1 MKQLISR
8 FLVDDSGATAIE
20 YGLLAAIMGMGLVVG
35 LTNLKNGLIALFN
48 GIEDQV
54 PE

>member
-20 YGLLAAIMGMGLVVG
+20 YGLLAAILGMGLVVG
-35 LTNLKNGLIALFN
+35 LTNLKNGLTNLFN
-48 GIEDQV
+48 GIEDEI